1 MGRIL
6 PALLLTAAFAHPADN
21 LSFEVASIRAV
32 DPQEPRSPYR
42 PCTGG
47 RGTSTPGSWT
57 CTSETLSGLI
67 FTAYDLNLYEFE
79 PPGWMSDTR
88 FAIVAKVP
96 PATTREQFHKM
107 QQNLLAERFKLA
119 MHRQPKEKT
128 IYELVVGKNGL
139 KMHESAPDAPM
150 AVVNWGIIQ
159 PVKIGED
166 KYPVFPDGRNGMMGI
181 NGRIRWR
188 SSNVAIADLVR
199 VLKQQMETDVVDRTG
214 LTGKYDV
221 DIYWQQRPI
230 EVLPAARPYEG
241 PDIEKVLQD
250 RLGLR
255 LAAKKRTVEVVVI
268 DHAEKAPV
276 EN

>member
-21 LSFEVASIRAV
+21 LSFEVAAIRAA
-32 DPQEPRSPYR
+32 DPQERRGPYR

-47 RGTSTPGSWT
+47 PGTSAPGSWT

-79 PPGWMSDTR
+79 PPGWMSNTR

-128 IYELVVGKNGL
+128 IYELVVGKSGL
-139 KMHESAPDAPM
+139 KMHESAPDAPV
-150 AVVNWGIIQ
+150 AVVDWSIIQ

-199 VLKQQMETDVVDRTG
+199 VLKQQVETDVVDRTG
-214 LTGKYDV
+214 LTGKYDI

-255 LAAKKRTVEVVVI
+255 LAAKKGTVEVVVI
-268 DHAEKAPV
+268 DHAEKTPV